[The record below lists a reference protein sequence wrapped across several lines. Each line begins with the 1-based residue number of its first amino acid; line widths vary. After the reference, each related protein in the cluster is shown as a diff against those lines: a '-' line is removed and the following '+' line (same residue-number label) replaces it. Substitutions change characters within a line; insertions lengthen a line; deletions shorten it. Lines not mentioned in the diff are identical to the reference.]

1 MARVGSALV
10 CAAALVQ
17 SAGAF
22 TTPSISRRGPVSYR
36 SSLRSSVVTATK
48 ESLVTPITSM
58 EQFLAEKKKADEVGS
73 PIMVVKFY
81 ASWCRACKSIAP
93 RFKKVAMEYN
103 DNIACYE
110 IEFVANQELCK
121 ELGIKKLPCMHF
133 CTLSLRARARA
144 RSLARRG
151 TLDSRRVPRARFPQM
166 RASSGRSKTSCA
178 VRPSSHKSTSSS
190 RRISSATLD
199 LRSRA
204 SSPTCSTRT
213 TSPCRSS
220 PMRITTNPFRS
231 DARRARARKCTRE
244 RAFSLCGEG
253 YAAVARPRPS
263 RADCGTERAA
273 RHTPRVP
280 VRSCGQE
287 ALRLSGSLSTGSVNQ
302 KRCPEGS

>member
-22 TTPSISRRGPVSYR
+22 TTPSVSRRGPVSYR

-133 CTLSLRARARA
+133 CTLSARARARA
-144 RSLARRG
+144 GPWRS
-151 TLDSRRVPRARFPQM
+151 T
-166 RASSGRSKTSCA
+166 
-178 VRPSSHKSTSSS
+178 H
-190 RRISSATLD
+190 
-199 LRSRA
+199 
-204 SSPTCSTRT
+204 
-213 TSPCRSS
+213 
-220 PMRITTNPFRS
+220 
-231 DARRARARKCTRE
+231 ARARDPPR
-244 RAFSLCGEG
+244 
-253 YAAVARPRPS
+253 VRPRPS
-263 RADCGTERAA
+263 DAGELGKVEDFVCGPSKFAQVHELLAPYLKCD
-273 RHTPRVP
+273 PRSEEP
-280 VRSCGQE
+280 CQLTDLFDE
-287 ALRLSGSLSTGSVNQ
+287 NDEPL
-302 KRCPEGS
+302 PEFSDANYDEPIP

>member
-133 CTLSLRARARA
+133 CTLSARARARA
-144 RSLARRG
+144 GPWRSTHARARIP
-151 TLDSRRVPRARFPQM
+151 PRAPQM

-253 YAAVARPRPS
+253 YAAVARPRPGPPG
-263 RADCGTERAA
+263 RAADCGTERAA

-280 VRSCGQE
+280 VRSCGQG
-287 ALRLSGSLSTGSVNQ
+287 LSGSFSTGSVNQ

>member
-1 MARVGSALV
+1 MFARVGSALV

-22 TTPSISRRGPVSYR
+22 TTPSVSRRGPVGYR

-48 ESLVTPITSM
+48 ESLITPITSM

-110 IEFVANQELCK
+110 IEFAANQQLCK

-144 RSLARRG
+144 LARAPWHTRL
-151 TLDSRRVPRARFPQM
+151 TARSARALP
-166 RASSGRSKTSCA
+166 
-178 VRPSSHKSTSSS
+178 
-190 RRISSATLD
+190 
-199 LRSRA
+199 
-204 SSPTCSTRT
+204 
-213 TSPCRSS
+213 
-220 PMRITTNPFRS
+220 S
-231 DARRARARKCTRE
+231 DAGELGKVEDFVCGPSKFAKVHELLAPYLKCDPRSEEPCQLTDLFDE
-244 RAFSLCGEG
+244 NDEPLPEFSDAKYDE
-253 YAAVARPRPS
+253 
-263 RADCGTERAA
+263 T
-273 RHTPRVP
+273 TP
-280 VRSCGQE
+280 
-287 ALRLSGSLSTGSVNQ
+287 
-302 KRCPEGS
+302 

>member
-110 IEFVANQELCK
+110 IEF
-121 ELGIKKLPCMHF
+121 
-133 CTLSLRARARA
+133 
-144 RSLARRG
+144 
-151 TLDSRRVPRARFPQM
+151 
-166 RASSGRSKTSCA
+166 SG
-178 VRPSSHKSTSSS
+178 
-190 RRISSATLD
+190 
-199 LRSRA
+199 
-204 SSPTCSTRT
+204 
-213 TSPCRSS
+213 
-220 PMRITTNPFRS
+220 
-231 DARRARARKCTRE
+231 
-244 RAFSLCGEG
+244 
-253 YAAVARPRPS
+253 
-263 RADCGTERAA
+263 
-273 RHTPRVP
+273 
-280 VRSCGQE
+280 
-287 ALRLSGSLSTGSVNQ
+287 AL
-302 KRCPEGS
+302 